1 MSPVFDEQDQLDKV
15 EVGLLE
21 GETVIAVYDG
31 GDTGFIGLTDRRVI
45 LQDNAFDG
53 NRSALTSVPY
63 RRIDAVS
70 FVSDTS
76 ESGEFTFSPRSGS
89 PQGARSTRSGC
100 PTRTRR
106 ATSTR
111 WSCGAWAASS
121 AERPDVGDD
130 PVSPRSAHTCGSPA
144 DRG

>member
-15 EVGLLE
+15 EVVLLE

-31 GDTGFIGLTDRRVI
+31 GDTGFIGLTDRRMIV
-45 LQDNAFDG
+45 QDNTFG
-53 NRSALTSVPY
+53 GGRSALTSMPY

-70 FVSDTS
+70 FVSGTS
-76 ESGEFTFSPRSGS
+76 ESGEFTFSPSVGIS
-89 PQGARSTRSGC
+89 AGARSMRSGC

-111 WSCGAWAASS
+111 
-121 AERPDVGDD
+121 
-130 PVSPRSAHTCGSPA
+130 
-144 DRG
+144 